1 MKKKEAKKK
10 NSFTPLNNLLIKL
23 DIPHGT
29 LHEFLHSRKIDEI
42 SHVMRLTILHN
53 IADAM
58 RHLHSRTPKICHR
71 DLKPRNCLMS
81 STELNSNR
89 ETVDPADPSSPRQVQ
104 VVCKL
109 ADFGE
114 SRSVVVSATGR
125 DNLGNP
131 LWLAPEVIRS
141 EV

>member
-1 MKKKEAKKK
+1 M
-10 NSFTPLNNLLIKL
+10 
-23 DIPHGT
+23 
-29 LHEFLHSRKIDEI
+29 HSRQVADV

-71 DLKPRNCLMS
+71 DLKPRNCLMAS
-81 STELNSNR
+81 IELNSNR
-89 ETVDPADPSSPRQVQ
+89 ETVDPTDPSSPRQIQ
-104 VVCKL
+104 IVCKL

-141 EV
+141 EVCPPTNPPFFKYLSFKFSFLFFLCPNLSI

>member
-1 MKKKEAKKK
+1 MAALE
-10 NSFTPLNNLLIKL
+10 L
-23 DIPHGT
+23 GT
-29 LHEFLHSRKIDEI
+29 
-42 SHVMRLTILHN
+42 
-53 IADAM
+53 
-58 RHLHSRTPKICHR
+58 
-71 DLKPRNCLMS
+71 
-81 STELNSNR
+81 NR
-89 ETVDPADPSSPRQVQ
+89 ETEDPADPSSPQRVQ

-141 EV
+141 EVCVTSFIFSPSLYPLSLLPLSLLSKEGLHR